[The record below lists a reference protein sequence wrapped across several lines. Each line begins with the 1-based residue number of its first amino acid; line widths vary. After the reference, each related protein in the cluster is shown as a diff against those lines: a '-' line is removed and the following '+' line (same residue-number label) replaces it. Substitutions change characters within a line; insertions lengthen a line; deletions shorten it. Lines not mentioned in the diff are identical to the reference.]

1 MLATPYM
8 SYLVQYPGIG
18 LAQIV
23 AAHDGPASI
32 GKIGPDPRQY
42 LPTVRLISDQDIT
55 DALAADIDATPR
67 PAGEE
72 TLYMAVIS
80 SQAQPVLSGHT
91 SAGGFHY
98 FFRHGG
104 HDYDFG
110 AVLNLSGNTADNI
123 WGGGGLVAAFT
134 HELVEACT
142 DPDGSSGYR
151 LTPPRILRIRGRT
164 NCATMRRRP
173 RCGCPGSAGT
183 WVSRAIGR
191 ISTTS
196 GWCRPIT
203 RSERLWDSSSR
214 NPSTISG
221 RPWAPPASVRP
232 CVPGAYEPIQTA
244 VSAAAVR
251 PPAARGGCAGSSTA
265 AGGRSRTAAAPRRG
279 CPPPGGR

>member
-1 MLATPYM
+1 MKAVKPAGGRIIRRARIVLVFMGDGWTPAGLPSRADAEAAFRAVLATPYM

-151 LTPPRILRIRGRT
+151 LTPSPNT
-164 NCATMRRRP
+164 AD
-173 RCGCPGSAGT
+173 PGENELCDYAPSAQVRLPGLSWDVGLEGYWSNLHDK
-183 WVSRAIGR
+183 WVVP
-191 ISTTS
+191 T
-196 GWCRPIT
+196 
-203 RSERLWDSSSR
+203 DY
-214 NPSTISG
+214 
-221 RPWAPPASVRP
+221 SVRAALGQQQP
-232 CVPGAYEPIQTA
+232 ESIDDLWTA
-244 VSAAAVR
+244 LGSPRVRAAVR
-251 PPAARGGCAGSSTA
+251 ARCI
-265 AGGRSRTAAAPRRG
+265 
-279 CPPPGGR
+279 